1 MRGGHVR
8 FLVDFGV
15 PPELCAHLRHAGH
28 DAVHMAAFATG
39 DHPSIV
45 ATAAAQSRVVI
56 SRDLMLEVEV
66 RASVHPDLSMIL
78 LQDLP
83 DDANTLGRYLR
94 AALTPTTQALLEN
107 GTIAYLHNEGITC
120 TGIRP

>member
-1 MRGGHVR
+1 MK

-15 PPELCAHLRHAGH
+15 QPELCAHLRDAGH
-28 DAVHMAAFATG
+28 DAVHISAFASG

-45 ATAAAQSRVVI
+45 QTAAELGRIVI

-83 DDANTLGRYLR
+83 DDVNTLGRYLR